1 LEGHVLRRFQQVKG
15 LREALAGRE
24 EEVGRLRRVKGRMKV
39 RDGGREGG
47 RGGKEEEREVLVPKN
62 TRE

>member
-1 LEGHVLRRFQQVKG
+1 VKG

-24 EEVGRLRRVKGRMKV
+24 EEVGRLRRVVGRMKV